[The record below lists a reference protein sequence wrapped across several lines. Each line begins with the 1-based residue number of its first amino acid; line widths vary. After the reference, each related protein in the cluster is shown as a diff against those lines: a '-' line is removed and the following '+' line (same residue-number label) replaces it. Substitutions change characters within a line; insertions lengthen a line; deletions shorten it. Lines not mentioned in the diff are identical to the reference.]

1 MSASEI
7 STPCVRICVVDPLSA
22 LCIGCGR
29 TTDEIAA
36 WGVMSEAERVAVMAE
51 LDERLSATRS
61 RSQRC
66 GRLRARAGRS

>member
-7 STPCVRICVVDPLSA
+7 STPCVRICVVDPLSV

-29 TTDEIAA
+29 TTEEIAA
-36 WGVMSEAERVAVMAE
+36 WGVMSEAERVA
-51 LDERLSATRS
+51 
-61 RSQRC
+61 QRC